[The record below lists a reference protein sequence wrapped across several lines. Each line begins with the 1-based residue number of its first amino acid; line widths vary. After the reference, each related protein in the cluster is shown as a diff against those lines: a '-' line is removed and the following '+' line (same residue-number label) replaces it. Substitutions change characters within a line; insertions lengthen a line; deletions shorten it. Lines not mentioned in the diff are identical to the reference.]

1 MLDESMYCLGCL
13 ANLEETKQGLQ
24 VEGIRS
30 LSIPLGKMDPR
41 TNSKMHQETI
51 QTTKLGGYSSYLF
64 QKWFHSFRLSLI
76 CDTCAS
82 HEPHEDYCVCACTY
96 IVNSLTFESNNSH
109 QKTINNLGQSGMFCA
124 LQHVLKPRLSNCV
137 TCVPLQPQTNL
148 PECNLFTLLNSPI
161 SLVVLSNYI
170 SQKKQRRSQNSHAD
184 NFSRL
189 KEILSESFTDL
200 WSILQYWCSKI
211 TIKKHH
217 KICKYT
223 IKKHTFTLWVFY
235 FRQHIT
241 NLTSEMAS

>member
-1 MLDESMYCLGCL
+1 MKAMLYESMYCLGCL

-30 LSIPLGKMDPR
+30 LSIPLGNMDPR

-76 CDTCAS
+76 CGTCAS

-124 LQHVLKPRLSNCV
+124 LQHVLKLRLSNCV
-137 TCVPLQPQTNL
+137 L
-148 PECNLFTLLNSPI
+148 
-161 SLVVLSNYI
+161 
-170 SQKKQRRSQNSHAD
+170 
-184 NFSRL
+184 
-189 KEILSESFTDL
+189 
-200 WSILQYWCSKI
+200 
-211 TIKKHH
+211 
-217 KICKYT
+217 
-223 IKKHTFTLWVFY
+223 
-235 FRQHIT
+235 
-241 NLTSEMAS
+241 